1 MFIKIGSI
9 MLLMIVLVN
18 HIEIN
23 QNVLY
28 IVITGKYWTLSLIE
42 LIAGITLAFIV
53 KKENKQ
59 LVS

>member
-9 MLLMIVLVN
+9 MLLIIALVN
-18 HIEIN
+18 HVDIN
-23 QNVLY
+23 NGIYL
-28 IVITGKYWTLSLIE
+28 VITGKYWTLSLIE